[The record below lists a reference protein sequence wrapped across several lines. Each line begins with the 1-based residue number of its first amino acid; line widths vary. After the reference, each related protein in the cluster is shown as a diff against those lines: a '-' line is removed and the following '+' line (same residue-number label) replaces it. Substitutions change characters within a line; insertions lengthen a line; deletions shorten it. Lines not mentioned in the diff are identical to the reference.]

1 MSNGYN
7 GGRPPH
13 HASSSSQ
20 QQQQPVVGKRPRPD
34 DGISNCYLFK
44 SQLQECAQKA
54 GVPMP
59 VYETTKEGPSHAP
72 FFRSTVIVNDVR
84 YDSLPGFM
92 NRKAAEQSAAEVA
105 LIEIAKTGDANAS
118 ISQPAHGTGLCKNL
132 LQEYAQKM
140 NFAVPMYL
148 CQPCAPQHG
157 RRGHS
162 FQCTVD
168 VGGTKYIG
176 AVANT
181 KKEAEIKAARTA
193 LLAIREISTDISG
206 GPTGNSSLTVI
217 PNRNRVLNAPQETA
231 TATPPAAKKRQR
243 KKNMMKRKPHK
254 KRKNALGEPSSNAN
268 PAEAD
273 QMGLEVPKSASSEH
287 IDNNCE
293 TADDQQG
300 SECKRVRV
308 SEPEGEGMEGVTGES
323 VVEEIKGA
331 VGESKDE
338 GVVEGMSGAIGEM
351 VLKRG
356 NERREGVMGESEIEG
371 VDKRMDGAIGEG
383 MDEGTKGAIGESEVE
398 GVDNQMK
405 GAIGE
410 SKVEGVVEGMRG
422 AIEEMLVEGGNERR
436 EGAIGGV
443 DKRVEGGIGESK
455 FEGMRGDIGEIV
467 VKGGNEQIER
477 AIGES
482 EVEGVDNP
490 MKGAIGEMVVEGGN
504 ERREG
509 AMGESEVEGVDKRV
523 EGGIGES
530 KVEGVDEGIKV
541 AIEET
546 VVEGGSELTE
556 HAIGESS
563 VEGGDKR
570 TECGIG
576 ESETEGMCK
585 RNEGSTGE
593 SKVEGVSEQMEDAVG
608 GSHIEGVPSGSI
620 VETVKVAVTESVVEG
635 VETALGAPGSDPN
648 ATPENCPEPALQTG
662 GGILVEGEGGISSA
676 VEIPAPDS
684 NLTPE
689 NRSEPVLQTGG
700 ATESA
705 DVGVAGGSDDGQNG
719 V

>member
-1 MSNGYN
+1 
-7 GGRPPH
+7 
-13 HASSSSQ
+13 
-20 QQQQPVVGKRPRPD
+20 
-34 DGISNCYLFK
+34 
-44 SQLQECAQKA
+44 
-54 GVPMP
+54 MP

-422 AIEEMLVEGGNERR
+422 AIGEMVVEGGNGQR
-436 EGAIGGV
+436 EGAIGGSEVEGV

-455 FEGMRGDIGEIV
+455 VEGVDEGMRGDIGEIL
-467 VKGGNEQIER
+467 VKGGNEQIES
-477 AIGES
+477 AI
-482 EVEGVDNP
+482 
-490 MKGAIGEMVVEGGN
+490 
-504 ERREG
+504 
-509 AMGESEVEGVDKRV
+509 GESEVEGVDKRV

-530 KVEGVDEGIKV
+530 KVEGVDEGIKG

-546 VVEGGSELTE
+546 VVKGGSELTE
-556 HAIGESS
+556 RAIGESS

-576 ESETEGMCK
+576 ESEIEGMGK
-585 RNEGSTGE
+585 RKEGSIGE
-593 SKVEGVSEQMEDAVG
+593 SKVEGMDQQMKDALG
-608 GSHIEGVPSGSI
+608 GSDMEGVPSGSI

-662 GGILVEGEGGISSA
+662 GALPVEGECGILSAVVIPAPEPENRSEPVLPTGAALPVEGEGGISSA
-676 VEIPAPDS
+676 VGK
-684 NLTPE
+684 
-689 NRSEPVLQTGG
+689 VQMK
-700 ATESA
+700 
-705 DVGVAGGSDDGQNG
+705 
-719 V
+719 

>member
-1 MSNGYN
+1 
-7 GGRPPH
+7 
-13 HASSSSQ
+13 
-20 QQQQPVVGKRPRPD
+20 
-34 DGISNCYLFK
+34 
-44 SQLQECAQKA
+44 
-54 GVPMP
+54 MP

-331 VGESKDE
+331 VGE
-338 GVVEGMSGAIGEM
+338 
-351 VLKRG
+351 R
-356 NERREGVMGESEIEG
+356 
-371 VDKRMDGAIGEG
+371 
-383 MDEGTKGAIGESEVE
+383 
-398 GVDNQMK
+398 
-405 GAIGE
+405 
-410 SKVEGVVEGMRG
+410 
-422 AIEEMLVEGGNERR
+422 
-436 EGAIGGV
+436 V

-477 AIGES
+477 AIGESEVEGMRGAIGEMVVEGGNGQREGAIGGSEVEGVDKRVEGGIGESKVEGVDEGMRGDIGEILVKGGNEQIESAIGES

-530 KVEGVDEGIKV
+530 KVEGVDEGIKG

-546 VVEGGSELTE
+546 VVKGGSELTE
-556 HAIGESS
+556 RAIGESS

-576 ESETEGMCK
+576 ESEIEGMGK
-585 RNEGSTGE
+585 RKEGSIGE
-593 SKVEGVSEQMEDAVG
+593 SKVEGMDQQMKDALG
-608 GSHIEGVPSGSI
+608 GSDMEGVPSGSI

-662 GGILVEGEGGISSA
+662 GALPVEGECGILSAVVIPAPEPENRSEPVLPTGAALPVEGEGGISSA
-676 VEIPAPDS
+676 VGK
-684 NLTPE
+684 
-689 NRSEPVLQTGG
+689 VQMK
-700 ATESA
+700 
-705 DVGVAGGSDDGQNG
+705 
-719 V
+719 